1 MSTCVDVRCL
11 PACIPQASQKNVF
24 GLHGG
29 LYSLCNAM
37 RWVFL
42 VFSHVA
48 AWWPQTECR
57 RFTTPY
63 RHVYQLYTDDMP
75 PHTDR
80 TPSVHRLNIHHA
92 RRPSEN
98 KVYKIFVYVIFFSC
112 RMPRKKKTMLG
123 IVLGG
128 RGISSND
135 WAAPGVPKNRL
146 SQAKVPFLDY

>member
-1 MSTCVDVRCL
+1 MEFLSAMYKCRHVWMFGAYLHAFLRRVK
-11 PACIPQASQKNVF
+11 KNVF

-63 RHVYQLYTDDMP
+63 RHVYRPYTDDMP

-80 TPSVHRLNIHHA
+80 TPSVHRLSIHHA
-92 RRPSEN
+92 RRRSEN
-98 KVYKIFVYVIFFSC
+98 KVYEIYVYVIFFSC
-112 RMPRKKKTMLG
+112 RMPRKKKNDAWNC
-123 IVLGG
+123 VGG
-128 RGISSND
+128 PRNI
-135 WAAPGVPKNRL
+135 K
-146 SQAKVPFLDY
+146 Q